1 MSQTLVGLAY
11 YYWDITFLR
20 SAHGRHSTLHQNSSS
35 HQIHRRTVQPRATT
49 LRFRYIITI
58 KNLSQQTVQLV
69 SRRWLITD
77 SNGKQMTVEGDGVV
91 GQQPFIPS
99 NDEYTYSSGTAL
111 ETPVGVMQGHYKM
124 LDEKGQEFIT
134 EIEPF
139 RLAVP
144 NVLN

>member
-1 MSQTLVGLAY
+1 MEVSQPCIKIQVHTKYVKDQSDPDNQRYIFA
-11 YYWDITFLR
+11 
-20 SAHGRHSTLHQNSSS
+20 
-35 HQIHRRTVQPRATT
+35 
-49 LRFRYIITI
+49 YIITI
-58 KNLSQQTVQLV
+58 KNLSSQTVQLI

-77 SNGKQMTVEGDGVV
+77 ANGKQMSVEGDGVV

-99 NDEYTYSSGTAL
+99 KDEYTYSSGTAI
-111 ETPVGVMQGHYKM
+111 ETPVGVMQGQYIM
-124 LDEKGQEFIT
+124 LDEKGSEFIT

>member
-1 MSQTLVGLAY
+1 MDVIQPCIKIQVHTKYIEEQSNPELQRYVFAY
-11 YYWDITFLR
+11 T
-20 SAHGRHSTLHQNSSS
+20 
-35 HQIHRRTVQPRATT
+35 
-49 LRFRYIITI
+49 ITI
-58 KNLSQQTVQLV
+58 KNLSQQTVQLI

-77 SNGKQMTVEGDGVV
+77 SNGKQMTVEGEGVV

-139 RLAVP
+139 RLAIP

>member
-1 MSQTLVGLAY
+1 MDVIQPCIKIQVHTKYIEEQSNPELQRYVFAISSPSKTLA
-11 YYWDITFLR
+11 
-20 SAHGRHSTLHQNSSS
+20 SK
-35 HQIHRRTVQPRATT
+35 P
-49 LRFRYIITI
+49 
-58 KNLSQQTVQLV
+58 VQLV

-91 GQQPFIPS
+91 GKQPFIPS

>member
-1 MSQTLVGLAY
+1 MRGSKRYCAAFNQTQRLLRAELSDTLTGLRELNIYQARNQQLTKCDQLSEQY
-11 YYWDITFLR
+11 NQQLFI
-20 SAHGRHSTLHQNSSS
+20 RHKTLGNADGLSLL
-35 HQIHRRTVQPRATT
+35 IVQLAM
-49 LRFRYIITI
+49 LASIITI
-58 KNLSQQTVQLV
+58 VPLV
-69 SRRWLITD
+69 
-77 SNGKQMTVEGDGVV
+77 
-91 GQQPFIPS
+91 QQPFIPS